1 MHVSGYGSSTL
12 LNTLQTGGADSLFQT
27 IIANNHAR
35 VQARIS
41 QAMKNITPGKD
52 VAEYEKV
59 TTSADSVTE
68 AMNALED
75 EKLWDTESEDFSMDT
90 LVSKITNFTNA
101 YNNMLTNI
109 DKVGKTV
116 KSEYA
121 PELSAILSHFGEDLA
136 AVGVTVS
143 SDGKLLVDA
152 DKMKAADVGKLK
164 ELFGKDAEFAK
175 TLKAEITDLNEVV
188 SQAVSIQNKLSGL
201 YDSSSSS
208 VDYSALLGGNT
219 FDSLG

>member
-1 MHVSGYGSSTL
+1 MRISGYGSSTL
-12 LNTLQTGGADSLFQT
+12 LNTLETGGADSLFQT

-41 QAMKNITPGKD
+41 QAMNNITPGKD

-59 TTSADSVTE
+59 TTSASSASE
-68 AMNALED
+68 ALIALED
-75 EKLWDTESEDFSMDT
+75 EKLWDTESKDFSMDT

-101 YNNMLTNI
+101 YNNMITNI

-116 KSEYA
+116 KSEYS
-121 PELSAILSHFGEDLA
+121 PELSAILSHFEEDLA
-136 AVGVTVS
+136 EVGITVG
-143 SDGKLLVDA
+143 SDGKFVVDA
-152 DKMKAADVGKLK
+152 DKMKTADVSKLK
-164 ELFGKDAEFAK
+164 ELFGKDAELAK
-175 TLKAEITDLNEVV
+175 ALKAEITDLNEVV

-208 VDYSALLGGNT
+208 LDYSSLLGGNT

>member
-12 LNTLQTGGADSLFQT
+12 LNTLQAGGADSLFQS

-52 VAEYEKV
+52 TAEYEKV
-59 TTSADSVTE
+59 TTSASSVTD
-68 AMNALED
+68 ALNALQD
-75 EKLWDTESEDFSMDT
+75 EKLWDTESKDFSMDT
-90 LVSKITNFTNA
+90 LVSKISNFTNA

-109 DKVGKTV
+109 GKVGKTV
-116 KSEYA
+116 ESEYS
-121 PELSAILSHFGEDLA
+121 PELSSILSHFEEDLS
-136 AVGVTVS
+136 AVGITVG
-143 SDGKLLVDA
+143 SDGKLVVDT
-152 DKMKAADVGKLK
+152 DKMKEADVSKLK

-175 TLKAEITDLNEVV
+175 ALRAEVTDLNEVV

-201 YDSSSSS
+201 YDSSSSV
-208 VDYSALLGGNT
+208 VDYSSLLGGNT